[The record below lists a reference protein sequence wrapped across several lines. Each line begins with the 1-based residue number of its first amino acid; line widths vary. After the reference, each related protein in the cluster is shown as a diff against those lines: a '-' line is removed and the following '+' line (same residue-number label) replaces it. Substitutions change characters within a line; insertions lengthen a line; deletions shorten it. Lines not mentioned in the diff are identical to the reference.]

1 MDLLGLASA
10 QQAAHADKQQEE
22 VAAEH
27 LLTIKQEQRTI
38 RQNRL
43 AAAAATTTTNSADWT
58 TTYRHFDD
66 WEDPEELAAE
76 AAALAKK
83 RKDRRERQPTSCN
96 HDHTEERKVY
106 EMEWDERLLQ
116 CQEFQCE
123 GNAFYSEGQYE
134 RASVRYHHAITYFE
148 YAIPDNDA
156 QQDELDKTRLP
167 VYQNFAACMLK
178 LDKLDEAMNYCVQ
191 SLRIDPNCVKALYR
205 QAQVLRRKD
214 RLEEAHRVIKQ
225 AIAMDQNNVVQ
236 GDDGGNERG
245 NERGDEDGDEGGGRK
260 GERGRRKYNAA
271 LVVER
276 GKIRQKIASYKRN
289 SQKMGAKM
297 FRFGGEKED
306 NVAKSVSLEYVAIC

>member
-10 QQAAHADKQQEE
+10 QQAAHHDKQQEE

-38 RQNRL
+38 RQHRL
-43 AAAAATTTTNSADWT
+43 AAAKAAADTSTTSTTSTTTTTTTDWT

-83 RKDRRERQPTSCN
+83 RKEKSERQPTSCN

-106 EMEWDERLLQ
+106 EMEWGERLLQ

-178 LDKLDEAMNYCVQ
+178 LDKLDEAMNYCLQ

-214 RLEEAHRVIKQ
+214 QLEEAHRVIKQ
-225 AIAMDQNNVVQ
+225 AIAMDQQNV
-236 GDDGGNERG
+236 GP
-245 NERGDEDGDEGGGRK
+245 GDEGGDEG
-260 GERGRRKYNAA
+260 GTGDSGRRKYNAA

-306 NVAKSVSLEYVAIC
+306 SVAKSVSLEYVAIC